1 MEQSQFHEIAR
12 LNEELSRVKAE
23 LKEEREKFANNQL
36 LDDETPRVSK
46 FEIINISDFWNT
58 FRLFFYY

>member
-1 MEQSQFHEIAR
+1 MEQSQFHEITR

-46 FEIINISDFWNT
+46 FEIINISDF
-58 FRLFFYY
+58 